1 MKNIEIL
8 FFEENGS
15 VTNLCIPE
23 TERTFVTDSGITID
37 VKCSDKNGY
46 MLLTMEAKGTGN
58 GYNYDKGVPVVFSG
72 EKENLHEIYRQSP
85 HDPADHVVDMA
96 KEVIPAAGV
105 KDANEY
111 FVICSDSPYKYNNYS
126 AAGSLF
132 AAN

>member
-8 FFEENGS
+8 FFEDSGS

-58 GYNYDKGVPVVFSG
+58 GYFSVKYNYDKGVPVVFSG
-72 EKENLHEIYRQSP
+72 
-85 HDPADHVVDMA
+85 
-96 KEVIPAAGV
+96 
-105 KDANEY
+105 
-111 FVICSDSPYKYNNYS
+111 
-126 AAGSLF
+126 
-132 AAN
+132 